1 MIAYLSGAMENAP
14 HEGQEWRG
22 EMTEWLKS
30 NLNHQVIDPIL
41 ISRTTAIKEN
51 AQEYKLW
58 KSVHPEK
65 YKSFIRKI
73 IHSDIDAVILKVD
86 YIICLWN
93 EYVFKG
99 GGTHAEVTFG
109 YWYHKP
115 VFLINK
121 LEKVALSSW
130 IEACSDSVFDDFKSL
145 QIYLL
150 NVYKSNQN

>member
-14 HEGQEWRG
+14 HTGQEWRG
-22 EMTEWLKS
+22 EMTKWLKY

-73 IHSDIDAVILKVD
+73 IHLTL
-86 YIICLWN
+86 YC
-93 EYVFKG
+93 
-99 GGTHAEVTFG
+99 
-109 YWYHKP
+109 
-115 VFLINK
+115 
-121 LEKVALSSW
+121 
-130 IEACSDSVFDDFKSL
+130 
-145 QIYLL
+145 Q
-150 NVYKSNQN
+150 